1 MLARDEGAGH
11 GQCRKKRQKN
21 NAKGNVS
28 RRRGRD
34 RDYDN
39 AEATAVQPGRAAVS
53 TEGDEAGAR
62 TGAAAHATMTGK
74 VAMTGTQRKQS
85 CMQTC
90 VESKQVIIEYIK
102 LRGLIGLI
110 ETRKFVCSAYRSRS
124 NLSTLNIEGQPVK
137 TVA

>member
-1 MLARDEGAGH
+1 
-11 GQCRKKRQKN
+11 
-21 NAKGNVS
+21 
-28 RRRGRD
+28 
-34 RDYDN
+34 
-39 AEATAVQPGRAAVS
+39 
-53 TEGDEAGAR
+53 
-62 TGAAAHATMTGK
+62 MTGK